1 MMIFLIALVP
11 ALGVF
16 FVAAISE
23 SRAKTTVA
31 ALLAAA
37 VGVLTGNPAYMAL
50 DLLFVVVA
58 YWVSMS
64 ALGSGTGGKASP
76 VAPKPEPVVAKGD
89 SDAGTTLGILGGL
102 GFLAYLIFGSGSNH
116 GPANQSPPAVVAKP
130 PAAIP
135 ANLYVPALPK
145 PTQPPAV
152 VLAQPK
158 RPPKSPLQRCLEIK
172 SEDKMAKC
180 LETLD

>member
-1 MMIFLIALVP
+1 MFFLIALLP
-11 ALGVF
+11 ALSVF
-16 FVAAISE
+16 YIAAISK

-58 YWVSMS
+58 YGVSMWGV
-64 ALGSGTGGKASP
+64 GSGTGGKASP
-76 VAPKPEPVVAKGD
+76 VASKSEPVVARGD
-89 SDAGTTLGILGGL
+89 SDPGTTLGILGGL

-116 GPANQSPPAVVAKP
+116 GPANKSPPAVVAKP

-145 PTQPPAV
+145 PTQLPAV
-152 VLAQPK
+152 VSAQPK

-172 SEDKMAKC
+172 SDDKMAKC